1 MEKIQVPIIAKVR
14 SPYSSKFG
22 IPRQSGIADDT
33 ISEIVFEKEYRDEN
47 ALKGITEFSHLWILW
62 QFSEVKSDEFKPTV
76 RPPKLGGNKRVGV
89 FATRSP
95 YRPSKIGLSCV
106 KLLNVEKRV
115 GAGLVLKISGADML
129 DGTPVVDIKP
139 YLPYADAKPDATG
152 GFALDINEQK
162 LSTVTLA
169 QNCVNQASE
178 NDLEQIKNVLALD
191 PRPGYKN
198 ADDSKQYKFEYGGY
212 HVEFEVKDGTVNI
225 LNITKELGR

>member
-1 MEKIQVPIIAKVR
+1 MEKIQVPIIARVR

-33 ISEIVFEKEYRDEN
+33 VSEIVFEKEYRDEN
-47 ALKGITEFSHLWILW
+47 AVKGITEFSHLWILW
-62 QFSEVKSDEFKPTV
+62 QFSEVKTDEFKPTV

-106 KLLNVEKRV
+106 KLVGVEKREGEGV
-115 GAGLVLKISGADML
+115 VLKISGADML
-129 DGTPVVDIKP
+129 DGTPVVDVKP
-139 YLPYADAKPDATG
+139 YVPYADVKPDAVG

-162 LSTVTLA
+162 LFSVTLA
-169 QNCVNQASE
+169 QDCINQASE
-178 NDLEQIKNVLALD
+178 KDLEQIKKVLALD

-198 ADDSKQYKFEYGGY
+198 ADDKKAYKFEFGGY
-212 HVEFEVKDGTVNI
+212 HVDFTVCSGVIKIQNI
-225 LNITKELGR
+225 IKL

>member
-1 MEKIQVPIIAKVR
+1 MEKIQVPIIARVR

-47 ALKGITEFSHLWILW
+47 AVKGITEFSHLWILW
-62 QFSEVKSDEFKPTV
+62 QFSEVKTDEFKPTV

-106 KLLNVEKRV
+106 KLVGVAKREGEGV
-115 GAGLVLKISGADML
+115 VLQITGADML

-139 YLPYADAKPDATG
+139 YVPYADVKPDAVG
-152 GFALDINEQK
+152 GFALDVNEQK
-162 LSTVTLA
+162 LFKVTLSE
-169 QNCVNQASE
+169 NCVNQARG
-178 NDLEQIKNVLALD
+178 NDLEQIKKVLALD

-198 ADDSKQYKFEYGGY
+198 EDDKKAYKFEYGGY
-212 HVEFEVKDGTVNI
+212 HVDFTVCSGVIKIQNI
-225 LNITKELGR
+225 IKL